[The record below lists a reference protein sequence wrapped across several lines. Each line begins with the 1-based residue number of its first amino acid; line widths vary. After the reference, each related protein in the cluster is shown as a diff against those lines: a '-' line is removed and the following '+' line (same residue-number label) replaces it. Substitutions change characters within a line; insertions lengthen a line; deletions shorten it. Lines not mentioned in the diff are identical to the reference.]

1 MSTPLA
7 EQLRPEKLSDVVGQ
21 DHLVGQNGLL
31 TKIISQKRPLSI
43 LLWGPPG
50 CGKTTIARL
59 YAKAF
64 NRTFVSFTGVM
75 NGVAEIKKFIQ
86 ESESRPLLNNQP
98 ILFIDEI
105 HRFNKAQQDIF
116 LPHIEKGTIILIG
129 ATTENPSFT
138 INNALLS
145 RLRVLTLESLTPEA
159 LEQIITR
166 FEEGQSKIHLT
177 DEAKKGLILM
187 SHGDGRHLLNALE
200 NLQTLQEGEIDFDTL
215 CSLMQKRPAAY
226 DRHDD
231 QHYNLI
237 SALHKSVRGSDPDA
251 SLYWLARMLEGGEDP
266 NFLARRLVRMAVED
280 IGLADPEALT
290 ITLSAWQVYERLGS
304 PEGELALAEATL
316 YLALA
321 PKSNATYTAF
331 KRAQK
336 LASDTSHQDPPKTI
350 LNAPTKLMK
359 KFDYGKNYA
368 YDHDTPD
375 GFSGQNYFPE
385 EIERPTFYKPV
396 KRGFERE
403 MEKRIAYFNSLRAKL
418 NPSK

>member
-266 NFLARRLVRMAVED
+266 NFLARRLVRMAIED

-290 ITLSAWQVYERLGS
+290 ITLSAWQIYERLGS

-359 KFDYGKNYA
+359 KLDYGKSYA

-385 EIERPTFYKPV
+385 KMERPTFYKPV

-403 MEKRIAYFNSLRAKL
+403 MEKRIAYFNFLRAKL